1 MKLYL
6 RLRKINKLSAIGP
19 VAVLFIWFVLAEL
32 KFVDPV
38 LLPQLDKTLIRFF
51 NLIVSGKAFSDLW
64 VTFYE
69 TIIGFGI
76 ASLFGVITGLI
87 VGAYARVYQT
97 FEIVI
102 EFFRSLPA
110 TAMFPLF
117 LLIFGIGSASKIA
130 IAVFISFWVVLL
142 NSAYG
147 VVHSSKTRTKV
158 AKSLGAADW
167 QIFKDITVMEALP
180 QIVVGLRTAISLS
193 LIVVVVSEMFI
204 GSNTGL
210 GQKIYDS
217 YLTYET
223 VNLYAWLLIVGL
235 FGYMLN
241 KFFSFFEK
249 WTLHWV
255 GK

>member
-1 MKLYL
+1 MNI
-6 RLRKINKLSAIGP
+6 RKVIKLSIFGP
-19 VAVLFIWFVLAEL
+19 VIVLAVWWLVTEL
-32 KFVDPV
+32 NLVDPI
-38 LLPQLDKTLIRFF
+38 LLPRLDDTLGKFF
-51 NLIVSGKAFSDLW
+51 SLLISAKAFPDLW
-64 VTFYE
+64 ATVYR
-69 TIIGFGI
+69 TILGFGI
-76 ASLFGVITGLI
+76 ASFFGIIAGLI
-87 VGAYARVYQT
+87 VGKYAGIYKT

-102 EFFRSLPA
+102 DFFRSLPA

-147 VVHSSKTRTKV
+147 VIHSSKTRTKV
-158 AKSLGAADW
+158 AKSLGATDW

-180 QIVVGLRTAISLS
+180 QIVVGLKTAISLS

-204 GSNTGL
+204 GSSSGL

-235 FGYMLN
+235 VGYILN
-241 KFFSFFEK
+241 KFFVLFEK
-249 WTLHWV
+249 RTLHWA
-255 GK
+255 GR

>member
-1 MKLYL
+1 M
-6 RLRKINKLSAIGP
+6 RKSIKLSISGP
-19 VAVLFIWFVLAEL
+19 IIVLAIWWITTEL
-32 KFVDPV
+32 NFASPV
-38 LLPQLDKTLIRFF
+38 LLPRLDDTLGKFF
-51 NLIVSGKAFSDLW
+51 SLLISAEALPDLRAT
-64 VTFYE
+64 VYR
-69 TIIGFGI
+69 TILGFGI
-76 ASLFGVITGLI
+76 ASFFGIIGGLVIGK
-87 VGAYARVYQT
+87 YAGIYKT

-147 VVHSSKTRTKV
+147 VIHSSKTRTKA
-158 AKSLGAADW
+158 AKSFSATDW
-167 QIFKDITVMEALP
+167 QIFKDVTVMEALP
-180 QIVVGLRTAISLS
+180 QIVVGLRTAMSLS

-204 GSNTGL
+204 GSSSGL

-223 VNLYAWLLIVGL
+223 ANLYAWLLIVGL
-235 FGYMLN
+235 VGYVLN
-241 KFFSFFEK
+241 KFFAFFEK
-249 WTLHWV
+249 RILHWV
-255 GK
+255 GR

>member
-1 MKLYL
+1 MNMQKV
-6 RLRKINKLSAIGP
+6 IKLSIFGP
-19 VAVLFIWFVLAEL
+19 VIVLAVWWLVTEL
-32 KFVDPV
+32 NLVDPI
-38 LLPQLDKTLIRFF
+38 LLPRLDDTLGKFF
-51 NLIVSGKAFSDLW
+51 SLLISAKAFPDLW
-64 VTFYE
+64 ATVYR
-69 TIIGFGI
+69 TILGFGI
-76 ASLFGVITGLI
+76 ASFFGIIAGLI
-87 VGAYARVYQT
+87 VGKYAGIYKT

-102 EFFRSLPA
+102 DFFRSLPA

-147 VVHSSKTRTKV
+147 VIHSSKTRTKV
-158 AKSLGAADW
+158 AKSLGATDW

-180 QIVVGLRTAISLS
+180 QIVVGLKTAISLS

-204 GSNTGL
+204 GSSSGL

-235 FGYMLN
+235 VGYILN
-241 KFFSFFEK
+241 KFFVLFEK
-249 WTLHWV
+249 RTLHWA
-255 GK
+255 GR

>member
-1 MKLYL
+1 MNI
-6 RLRKINKLSAIGP
+6 RKVIKLSIFGP
-19 VAVLFIWFVLAEL
+19 VIVLAIWWLVTEL
-32 KFVDPV
+32 NLVDPI
-38 LLPQLDKTLIRFF
+38 LLPRLDDTLGKFF
-51 NLIVSGKAFSDLW
+51 SLLISAKAFPDLW
-64 VTFYE
+64 ATVYR
-69 TIIGFGI
+69 TILGFGI
-76 ASLFGVITGLI
+76 ASFFGIIAGLI
-87 VGAYARVYQT
+87 VGKYAGIYKT

-102 EFFRSLPA
+102 DFFRSLPA

-147 VVHSSKTRTKV
+147 VIHSSKTRTKV
-158 AKSLGAADW
+158 AKSLGATDW

-180 QIVVGLRTAISLS
+180 QIVVGLKTAISLS

-204 GSNTGL
+204 GSSSGL

-235 FGYMLN
+235 VGYILN
-241 KFFSFFEK
+241 KFFVLFEK
-249 WTLHWV
+249 RTLHWV
-255 GK
+255 GR

>member
-1 MKLYL
+1 MNI
-6 RLRKINKLSAIGP
+6 RKVIKLSIFGP
-19 VAVLFIWFVLAEL
+19 VIVLAIWWLVTEL
-32 KFVDPV
+32 NLVDPI
-38 LLPQLDKTLIRFF
+38 LLPRLDDTLGKFF
-51 NLIVSGKAFSDLW
+51 SLLISAKAFPDLW
-64 VTFYE
+64 ATVYR
-69 TIIGFGI
+69 TILGFGI
-76 ASLFGVITGLI
+76 ASFFGIIAGLV
-87 VGAYARVYQT
+87 VGKYAGIYKT

-102 EFFRSLPA
+102 DFFRSLPA

-147 VVHSSKTRTKV
+147 VIHSSKTRTKV
-158 AKSLGAADW
+158 AKSLGATDW

-180 QIVVGLRTAISLS
+180 QIVVGLKTAISLS

-204 GSNTGL
+204 GSSSGL

-235 FGYMLN
+235 VGYILN
-241 KFFSFFEK
+241 KFFVLFEK
-249 WTLHWV
+249 RTLHWA
-255 GK
+255 GR

>member
-1 MKLYL
+1 M
-6 RLRKINKLSAIGP
+6 RKAIKLSIFGP
-19 VAVLFIWFVLAEL
+19 IIVLALWWIVTEFN
-32 KFVDPV
+32 FVGPII
-38 LLPQLDKTLIRFF
+38 LPRLDDTLGRFF
-51 NLIVSGKAFSDLW
+51 YLLISAKVFPDLW
-64 VTFYE
+64 ATLYR
-69 TIIGFGI
+69 TILGFGI
-76 ASLFGVITGLI
+76 ASFFGIIAGLV
-87 VGAYARVYQT
+87 VGKYARIYKT

-102 EFFRSLPA
+102 DFFRSLPA

-130 IAVFISFWVVLL
+130 IAIFISFWVVLL

-147 VVHSSKTRTKV
+147 VIHSSKTRTKV
-158 AKSLGAADW
+158 AKSLGATNW

-180 QIVVGLRTAISLS
+180 QITVGLRTAISLS

-204 GSNTGL
+204 GSSAGL

-235 FGYMLN
+235 VGYILN
-241 KFFSFFEK
+241 KFFVLFEK
-249 WTLHWV
+249 RTLHWV
-255 GK
+255 GR

>member
-1 MKLYL
+1 M
-6 RLRKINKLSAIGP
+6 RRTIKLSILGPIIILAIWWI
-19 VAVLFIWFVLAEL
+19 VAEL
-32 KFVDPV
+32 KLADPI
-38 LLPQLDKTLIRFF
+38 LLPPLGDTLGRLFTLFI
-51 NLIVSGKAFSDLW
+51 SGKAFSDIW
-64 VTFYE
+64 ATVYR
-69 TIIGFGI
+69 TILGFGI
-76 ASLFGVITGLI
+76 ASFLGIIAGLI
-87 VGAYARVYQT
+87 IGKYAEIYKT

-102 EFFRSLPA
+102 DFFRSLPA

-130 IAVFISFWVVLL
+130 MAVFISFWVVLI

-147 VVHSSKTRTKV
+147 VIHSSKIRTKV
-158 AKSLGAADW
+158 AKSLGATDW

-204 GSNTGL
+204 GSSAGL

-223 VNLYAWLLIVGL
+223 VNLYAWLLIIGMVG
-235 FGYMLN
+235 YILN
-241 KFFSFFEK
+241 KFFMFFEK
-249 WTLHWV
+249 RKLHWV
-255 GK
+255 GR